1 MIKLKQDERTKPCL
15 TNTQH
20 KINLSGYQWFKNILD
35 PINNKTILDNACGTG
50 YGTYYLS
57 KYCKKIIG
65 IDISQ
70 EAVSYA
76 TRKFKDMNIF
86 EMDSTKLDFADN
98 YFDAVISQDT
108 IEHIPDDQAFVS
120 EIHRVL
126 KESCKAIIFTPH
138 SKIHNDSPENEY
150 HVREYSKETFDDLLR
165 RYFGKIK
172 YYSRRQGS
180 QLKSMEQAMNGIR
193 RFDIFYL
200 RRIIPRKARGLL
212 GSCLTYLKTGRKLSS
227 VSLEDIEYCEGIADD
242 ASLIAICQK

>member
-1 MIKLKQDERTKPCL
+1 MIKLNQDERRKPCS
-15 TNTQH
+15 TDTQH

-35 PINNKTILDNACGTG
+35 PINNKIILDNACGTG

-57 KYCKKIIG
+57 QYCRKAIG
-65 IDISQ
+65 IDISL
-70 EAVSYA
+70 EAISYA
-76 TRKFKDMNIF
+76 TRKFNDVNFF

-108 IEHIPDDQAFVS
+108 IEHIPNDHAFVS

-126 KESCKAIIFTPH
+126 KECGKAVIFTPH

-150 HVREYSKETFDDLLR
+150 HVREYSKETFDNLLR
-165 RYFGKIK
+165 RYFSKIS
-172 YYSRRQGS
+172 YYGRRQGP

-200 RRIIPRKARGLL
+200 RRIIPRKVRHFL
-212 GSCLTYLKTGRKLSS
+212 GSWLTYFKTGRKLSS
-227 VSLEDIEYCEGIADD
+227 VSLEDIEYFEGTTDD